1 MGREFIELFDE
12 WAESYDNT
20 VVGHDEEYKE
30 VFEGYDEILEEVA
43 SKVNGTVIEFGVGTG
58 NLSKKLLEKGHNV
71 IGIEPS
77 KEMRAMAKQKVPTLS
92 LLDGDFLNLPELNIK
107 IDAIVS
113 TWAFHHLTDEEKN
126 VAIGKY
132 GHLLEKGGKV
142 VFADT
147 VYENSD
153 AKRAIIEDA
162 EQKGY
167 KNLVD
172 DLNREYYTMQDVLRE
187 QFTEHGFYITFKQLN
202 KFVWLIEAEKQ

>member
-1 MGREFIELFDE
+1 MGREFIKLFDE

-20 VVGHDEEYKE
+20 VVGHDEEYKD

-77 KEMRAMAKQKVPTLS
+77 KEMRAMAKQKAPTLS
-92 LLDGDFLNLPELNIK
+92 LLDGDFLNLPDLHVK
-107 IDAIVS
+107 INAIVS

-126 VAIGKY
+126 VAIKKY
-132 GHLLEKGGKV
+132 SLLLEKGGKV

-147 VYENSD
+147 VYESLD
-153 AKRAIIEDA
+153 AKHAIIEDA

-172 DLNREYYTMQDVLRE
+172 DLNREYYTMKDVLRE
-187 QFTEHGFYITFKQLN
+187 QFTEHGFYVTFKQLN

>member
-30 VFEGYDEILEEVA
+30 VFEGYDDILEEVA

-58 NLSKKLLEKGHNV
+58 NLSKKLLDKGNKV

-77 KEMRAMAKQKVPTLS
+77 KEMRAIATQKLPQLS
-92 LLDGDFLNLPELNIK
+92 IHDGDFLTLPAFDEK
-107 IDAIVS
+107 IDGIVC

-126 VAIGKY
+126 IAIEKY
-132 GHLLEKGGKV
+132 SALLETGGKI

-147 VYENSD
+147 VYENAE
-153 AKRAIIEDA
+153 AKRAIIEVA
-162 EQKGY
+162 EAKGF

-172 DLNREYYTMQDVLRE
+172 DLNREYYTMVDVLQK
-187 QFTEHGFYITFKQLN
+187 QFTDHGFYVSFKQLN

>member
-1 MGREFIELFDE
+1 MGREFIELFDD

-43 SKVNGTVIEFGVGTG
+43 SKVQGTVIEFGVGTG
-58 NLSKKLLEKGHNV
+58 NLSKKLLEKGNNV

-77 KEMRAMAKQKVPTLS
+77 KEMRAIAKQKIQNLTIH
-92 LLDGDFLNLPELNIK
+92 DGDFLTLPVINEK
-107 IDAIVS
+107 IDAIVC
-113 TWAFHHLTDEEKN
+113 TWAFHHLTDQEKN
-126 VAIGKY
+126 IAIEKY
-132 GHLLEKGGKV
+132 SHLLEKGGKI

-147 VYENSD
+147 VYENAE

-172 DLNREYYTMQDVLRE
+172 DLNREYYTMVDVLRE
-187 QFTEHGFYITFKQLN
+187 IFTKHGFYVTFKQLN
-202 KFVWLIEAEKQ
+202 KFVWLIDAEKQ